1 MSHDARPAVIAY
13 DGSEEAGAAIETAV
27 ALLAGRPLV
36 IVSVWE
42 PGLAQA
48 MAPLRDPTGLSVVP
62 SSPAETEAIDRIQH
76 EHAVRT
82 AEAGAQI
89 ARDLGASAE
98 PHSVPDL
105 VDVAETVAAIADE
118 RDACAIV
125 VGSRGL
131 GRVKSHLF
139 GSTSRE
145 LLRRTARPVL
155 VVRAPES

>member
-1 MSHDARPAVIAY
+1 MSQDDRPAVIAY
-13 DGSEEAGAAIETAV
+13 DGSEEAGAAIATA
-27 ALLAGRPLV
+27 ASLFPGRPLL

-48 MAPLRDPTGLSVVP
+48 TAPLRDPTGMGYVAA
-62 SSPAETEAIDRIQH
+62 SPAETAAIDRIQQ
-76 EHAVRT
+76 EHAVTT
-82 AEAGAQI
+82 AEAGARI
-89 ARDLGASAE
+89 AQDLGASAE
-98 PHSVPDL
+98 PYSVPDE
-105 VDVAETVAAIADE
+105 VDVAETIAAIADE

-145 LLRRTARPVL
+145 VLRRTGRPVL
-155 VVRAPES
+155 VVRAPE

>member
-1 MSHDARPAVIAY
+1 MSPDARPAVIAY

-27 ALLAGRPLV
+27 ALFAGRPFV

-48 MAPLRDPTGLSVVP
+48 MAPLRDPTGLNVMPASL
-62 SSPAETEAIDRIQH
+62 AETAAVDQIQH
-76 EHAVRT
+76 DHAVTT
-82 AEAGAQI
+82 AEAGARI
-89 ARDLGASAE
+89 ARELGASAE
-98 PHSVPDL
+98 PYSVPDH
-105 VDVAETVAAIADE
+105 VDVAETLAAIADE

-145 LLRRTARPVL
+145 LLRRTGRPVL
-155 VVRAPES
+155 VVRAPE